1 MRGRRL
7 LGLVATAAVLVVAA
21 GCGGGSSSSGSG
33 GESGSGPHKG
43 GILTIGT
50 TNYIDSLNPFH
61 YIESQS
67 TNAMIMIYPQLVQY
81 AQSKDDPNKLVLVG
95 DWADSWTHSADGK
108 DWTFKLKPDTKWSDG
123 KPMTAEDAAWTINTT
138 VKYANGPTAVAAAGV
153 AHVKSA
159 EATDPTTLVIHYDGP
174 VGNALEQLETF
185 FILPEHQWKPLVGS
199 NGAGL
204 KSFAPQEH
212 LDTFVTG
219 GAYTIQSFEKKG
231 KVVFRPN
238 PNYYGTP
245 SNADAVVLQFYT
257 NADAMIADL
266 EQGTLQ
272 WVDQVPFE
280 AINDVKKQAN
290 LKLNIVPGA
299 ETTNITWNSN
309 PYKTKNREL
318 LDPKVKQALSECV
331 DRQKIID
338 VVFSGYATTVESIVG
353 HISGDMENP
362 DLGPTKYDCDA
373 ANQTLDQLG
382 YKKGSDG
389 IRVAPATT
397 GQYAQSAH
405 PMKYEILQPTSLDF
419 NGERAFD
426 VVKEGFAKLGVD
438 VTLNVAGD
446 ATAAYAV
453 ETGDTCDGTKN
464 PPVGYDGFD
473 IAMWDWIGYVDPDFM
488 LSVVTRDQWCSWSD
502 TGWINADYDKL
513 YNKQGVTVDRDQRK
527 QIAYQ
532 MQQMVYDEFVY
543 TQLVNEE
550 YVDANAKTWTNFKTI
565 LNAYSKEY
573 YTSPYKVS

>member
-7 LGLVATAAVLVVAA
+7 LGLAATAAVLVVAA
-21 GCGGGSSSSGSG
+21 GCGGGSSSSGDG

-61 YIESQS
+61 YIEAQS
-67 TNAMIMIYPQLVQY
+67 YNAMIMIYPQLVQY
-81 AQSKDDPNKLVLVG
+81 AESKGDPNKLVLVG
-95 DWADSWTHSADGK
+95 DWADSWDHSADGK
-108 DWTFKLKPDTKWSDG
+108 DWTFKLKPNTKWSDG

-138 VKYANGPTAVAAAGV
+138 VKYQNGPTAVAAAGV

-204 KSFAPQEH
+204 KTFAPEQH

-238 PNYYGTP
+238 PDYYGTP

-280 AINDVKKQAN
+280 AINDVKTQSN
-290 LKLNIVPGA
+290 LHLNIVPGA

-362 DLGPTKYDCDA
+362 NLGPTKYDCDA
-373 ANQTLDQLG
+373 ANQTLDDLG
-382 YKKGSDG
+382 YTKGSNG
-389 IRVAPATT
+389 IRMVPATT
-397 GQYAQSAH
+397 GQYAQPAH

-419 NGERAFD
+419 NGEREFD

-438 VTLNVAGD
+438 VALNVGRR
-446 ATAAYAV
+446 
-453 ETGDTCDGTKN
+453 
-464 PPVGYDGFD
+464 
-473 IAMWDWIGYVDPDFM
+473 
-488 LSVVTRDQWCSWSD
+488 RDRR
-502 TGWINADYDKL
+502 I
-513 YNKQGVTVDRDQRK
+513 RR
-527 QIAYQ
+527 
-532 MQQMVYDEFVY
+532 
-543 TQLVNEE
+543 
-550 YVDANAKTWTNFKTI
+550 
-565 LNAYSKEY
+565 
-573 YTSPYKVS
+573 

>member
-1 MRGRRL
+1 VNGRRL
-7 LGLVATAAVLVVAA
+7 LSLAALAAVLVVAA
-21 GCGGGSSSSGSG
+21 GCGGGSSSGDSGGGSG
-33 GESGSGPHKG
+33 GANKG

-61 YIESQS
+61 YIEAQS
-67 TNAMIMIYPQLVQY
+67 YNAMIMIFPQLVQY
-81 AQSKDDPNKLVLVG
+81 AESKDDPNKLVLVG
-95 DWADSWTHSADGK
+95 DWANSWSPSADGK
-108 DWTFKLKPDTKWSDG
+108 DWTFKLKPNTKWSDG
-123 KPMTAEDAAWTINTT
+123 KPMTAEDAAWTINTI
-138 VKYANGPTAVAAAGV
+138 VKFANGPAAVAASGV

-174 VGNALEQLETF
+174 VGNALEQLETL
-185 FILPEHQWKPLVGS
+185 FIVPEHQWKPLAAG
-199 NGAGL
+199 NGNGL
-204 KSFAPQEH
+204 KTFRPEEH

-219 GAYTIQSFEKKG
+219 GAYTIQSYEKKG

-280 AINDVKKQAN
+280 AINDVKKQSN
-290 LKLNIVPGA
+290 LHLNIVPGA
-299 ETTNITWNSN
+299 ETTNVTWNSN

-318 LDPKVKQALSECV
+318 LDPKVKQALSECI

-373 ANQTLDQLG
+373 ANQTLDSLG
-382 YKKGSDG
+382 YKRGSDG

-397 GQYAQSAH
+397 GQYAQAAH
-405 PMKYEILQPTSLDF
+405 PMKYDILQSTSLDF

-426 VVKEGFAKLGVD
+426 IVKEGFAKLGVD

-446 ATAAYAV
+446 ATAAYAA

-488 LSVVTRDQWCSWSD
+488 LSVVTRGQWCSWSD
-502 TGWINADYDKL
+502 TGWINAEYDKL
-513 YNKQGVTVDRDQRK
+513 YQKQGVTIDRDQRK
-527 QIAYQ
+527 QIVYQ
-532 MQQMVYDEFVY
+532 MQQMVYDNFVY
-543 TQLVNEE
+543 TQLVNEQF
-550 YVDANAKTWTNFKTI
+550 VDANAKTWTNFKTI

>member
-1 MRGRRL
+1 
-7 LGLVATAAVLVVAA
+7 
-21 GCGGGSSSSGSG
+21 
-33 GESGSGPHKG
+33 
-43 GILTIGT
+43 
-50 TNYIDSLNPFH
+50 
-61 YIESQS
+61 
-67 TNAMIMIYPQLVQY
+67 MIYPQLVQY
-81 AQSKDDPNKLVLVG
+81 GAVEGRPEQ
-95 DWADSWTHSADGK
+95 ADASSATGRTRGRHSADGK

-123 KPMTAEDAAWTINTT
+123 KPMTAEDAAWTINTI
-138 VKYANGPTAVAAAGV
+138 VKYANGPTAVAAASV

-174 VGNALEQLETF
+174 VGNALEQLETL

-204 KSFAPQEH
+204 KSFAPQQH

-280 AINDVKKQAN
+280 AINDVKKQTN
-290 LKLNIVPGA
+290 LQLNIVPGA

-373 ANQTLDQLG
+373 ANQTLDELG

-397 GQYAQSAH
+397 GKYAQPAH

-426 VVKEGFAKLGVD
+426 VVKEGLRQARRRRHPERRRRRDRCVRGGDRRHLRWQQEP
-438 VTLNVAGD
+438 AGRLRRLRHRHVGLD
-446 ATAAYAV
+446 RLRRSGLHAV
-453 ETGDTCDGTKN
+453 GRD
-464 PPVGYDGFD
+464 PRPV
-473 IAMWDWIGYVDPDFM
+473 V
-488 LSVVTRDQWCSWSD
+488 LVERHR
-502 TGWINADYDKL
+502 L
-513 YNKQGVTVDRDQRK
+513 
-527 QIAYQ
+527 
-532 MQQMVYDEFVY
+532 DERRS
-543 TQLVNEE
+543 T
-550 YVDANAKTWTNFKTI
+550 
-565 LNAYSKEY
+565 
-573 YTSPYKVS
+573 TSCTSSRA

>member
-1 MRGRRL
+1 M
-7 LGLVATAAVLVVAA
+7 
-21 GCGGGSSSSGSG
+21 
-33 GESGSGPHKG
+33 
-43 GILTIGT
+43 
-50 TNYIDSLNPFH
+50 
-61 YIESQS
+61 
-67 TNAMIMIYPQLVQY
+67 
-81 AQSKDDPNKLVLVG
+81 
-95 DWADSWTHSADGK
+95 
-108 DWTFKLKPDTKWSDG
+108 
-123 KPMTAEDAAWTINTT
+123 
-138 VKYANGPTAVAAAGV
+138 
-153 AHVKSA
+153 
-159 EATDPTTLVIHYDGP
+159 
-174 VGNALEQLETF
+174 
-185 FILPEHQWKPLVGS
+185 
-199 NGAGL
+199 
-204 KSFAPQEH
+204 
-212 LDTFVTG
+212 TG

-290 LKLNIVPGA
+290 LQLNIVPGA

-309 PYKTKNREL
+309 PNKTKNREL

-362 DLGPTKYDCDA
+362 DLGPTKFDCDA
-373 ANQTLDQLG
+373 ANQTLDELG

-426 VVKEGFAKLGVD
+426 VVKEGLRERSAS
-438 VTLNVAGD
+438 
-446 ATAAYAV
+446 
-453 ETGDTCDGTKN
+453 
-464 PPVGYDGFD
+464 
-473 IAMWDWIGYVDPDFM
+473 M
-488 LSVVTRDQWCSWSD
+488 
-502 TGWINADYDKL
+502 
-513 YNKQGVTVDRDQRK
+513 
-527 QIAYQ
+527 
-532 MQQMVYDEFVY
+532 
-543 TQLVNEE
+543 
-550 YVDANAKTWTNFKTI
+550 
-565 LNAYSKEY
+565 
-573 YTSPYKVS
+573 SP